1 MRVEHIPVPT
11 ALRRRTSNRALAGIG
26 VGFLVVAFIFPL
38 LLLTY
43 TSLNLD
49 GGAVFAN
56 YRTALSGVYL
66 SAIVRS
72 FYYGLVTTVVSL
84 VLAYTLAYYIV
95 FHSEHQFFLLGLV
108 ILPFWV
114 AYIIRYLGIQLFF
127 SPSGPFVALFG
138 TDFGILFSSV
148 GVIIGLTSALMPF
161 AILPIYNSLNSI
173 DEDYI
178 QASRVLGAGRFRTL
192 RSVIFPLSLSGV
204 IAGGLIEFILATGSF
219 LGPALLGGPEQ
230 TMIANIIQIT
240 FSQSYNVEL
249 AGAIAIIYTAIL
261 TATLIVFNSVVNIGE
276 VLGNL

>member
-1 MRVEHIPVPT
+1 MNFEHIPVPST
-11 ALRRRTSNRALAGIG
+11 VRRRTSSRALAGIG
-26 VGFLVVAFIFPL
+26 VGFLTVAFILPL
-38 LLLTY
+38 LLLSY

-49 GGAVFAN
+49 GGAVLAN

-72 FYYGLVTTVVSL
+72 FYYGLLTTAVSL
-84 VLAYTLAYYIV
+84 VLAYALAYYIV
-95 FHSEHQFFLLGLV
+95 FHSEYQFFLLGLV

-138 TDFGILFSSV
+138 TNFGILFSSV

-178 QASRVLGAGRFRTL
+178 QASRVLGASRLRTL

-240 FSQSYNVEL
+240 FSQSFNIEL

>member
-1 MRVEHIPVPT
+1 MRFEHVPVPSL
-11 ALRRRTSNRALAGIG
+11 LRDRTSNRTLAGIG
-26 VGFLVVAFIFPL
+26 VGFLIVAFVVPL
-38 LLLTY
+38 LLLVY
-43 TSLNLD
+43 ASLNLE

-66 SAIVRS
+66 NAIVRS
-72 FYYGLVTTVVSL
+72 FYYGLVTTAVSL
-84 VLAYTLAYYIV
+84 VLAYALAYYIV

-138 TDFGILFSSV
+138 TNFDILFSSA
-148 GVIIGLTSALMPF
+148 GVVIGLTSALMPF

-178 QASRVLGAGRFRTL
+178 QASRVLGAGRLQTL

-204 IAGGLIEFILATGSF
+204 VAGGLIEFILATGSF
-219 LGPALLGGPEQ
+219 LGPALLGGPKQ

-261 TATLIVFNSVVNIGE
+261 TATLVVFNSVVNIGE

>member
-1 MRVEHIPVPT
+1 MRFEQLPVPSVV
-11 ALRRRTSNRALAGIG
+11 RHRVSNRALAGVG
-26 VGFLVVAFIFPL
+26 VGFLVVTFLVPITL
-38 LLLTY
+38 LAY
-43 TSLNLD
+43 TSLNLES
-49 GGAVFAN
+49 GSVFEN
-56 YRTALSGVYL
+56 YRIALSGIYL

-72 FYYGLVTTVVSL
+72 FYYGLITTLVSL

-95 FHSEHQFFLLGLV
+95 FHSERQLLLLGLV

-127 SPSGPFVALFG
+127 SPSGPFVMLFG
-138 TDFGILFSSV
+138 TNFGILFSSA
-148 GVIIGLTSALMPF
+148 GVVIGLTSALMPF

-173 DEDYI
+173 DSDYI
-178 QASRVLGAGRFRTL
+178 QASRVLGASRFRTL

-204 IAGGLIEFILATGSF
+204 VAGGLIEFILATGSF

-230 TMIANIIQIT
+230 TMIANIIQVT

-249 AGAIAIIYTAIL
+249 AGAIAIIYTVLL
-261 TATLIVFNSVVNIGE
+261 TGTLIVFNSVVNIGE